1 MKVKFNDIEICEKR
15 KFLKVLILGDSEKK
29 LL

>member
-1 MKVKFNDIEICEKR
+1 MNVKKEYKKICEKR
-15 KFLKVLILGDSEKK
+15 KFSEWIILGDSEKK